1 MVVPVTGDGLA
12 VAAVATVGA
21 ESATVAVPDPVAVCW
36 ASRMT
41 VTDRTSPPD
50 GEAVAY
56 LCVPC
61 TPNPPGG
68 PENAVI
74 APAELVP
81 SPQLIVA
88 VYWPAVV
95 SGFVSMNV
103 ATLPVNA
110 VPAVAEMSEVA
121 LSAANHSM
129 LLTFK
134 HHLSR

>member
-1 MVVPVTGDGLA
+1 
-12 VAAVATVGA
+12 
-21 ESATVAVPDPVAVCW
+21 
-36 ASRMT
+36 
-41 VTDRTSPPD
+41 
-50 GEAVAY
+50 
-56 LCVPC
+56 
-61 TPNPPGG
+61 
-68 PENAVI
+68 VI